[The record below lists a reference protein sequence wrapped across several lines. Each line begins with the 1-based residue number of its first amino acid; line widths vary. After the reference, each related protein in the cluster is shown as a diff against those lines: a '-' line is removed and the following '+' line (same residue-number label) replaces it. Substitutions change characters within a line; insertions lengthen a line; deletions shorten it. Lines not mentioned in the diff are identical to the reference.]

1 MQLLEHMWFLMLHAC
16 GGRGDIKS
24 LCLDSLCDSLDHNN
38 TNESLCP
45 SYKNTSLWLLK
56 KFWFKDVWTTCLVSG
71 LIALFEEKEF
81 HIAQLLS
88 LTLVTLLIVIELWN
102 CFIPDGTLIWLLIE
116 LSVLVESL
124 SICFGNV
131 YNIIQNLYQIKP
143 P

>member
-1 MQLLEHMWFLMLHAC
+1 MHAMGEVIQNRCVWIVFMIHMTIIIRM
-16 GGRGDIKS
+16 RGFILATKAQVCDCLKS
-24 LCLDSLCDSLDHNN
+24 SVWKMCDYLFGFWANS
-38 TNESLCP
+38 CI
-45 SYKNTSLWLLK
+45 LK
-56 KFWFKDVWTTCLVSG
+56 R
-71 LIALFEEKEF
+71 EF